1 MIIIQKIFS
10 YLLDIAQTII
20 IAGVLFLITYIF
32 FFRPYQVSG
41 SSMHPTFVDKEY
53 VLTSIISLRIEK
65 IKRGDVIVFQAPN
78 QENEEFKKDYIKRI
92 IGTAGDSIEIKDG
105 NVYVNNQKLDE
116 SAYLSPEVKT
126 YGGAFMKEG
135 IPVTVSN
142 NSYLVLGD
150 NRPASSD
157 SREWGFIKENEII
170 GKSVFVYLPVNQ
182 MRLVKNPFK

>member
-1 MIIIQKIFS
+1 MIILQKIFA
-10 YLLDIAQTII
+10 YLLDIAQTVI

-65 IKRGDVIVFQAPN
+65 LKRGDVIVFQAPH

-92 IGTAGDSIEIKDG
+92 IGIAGDSVEVKNGD
-105 NVYVNNQKLDE
+105 VYVNDQKLNE
-116 SAYLSPEVKT
+116 STYLASDVKT
-126 YGGAFMKEG
+126 YGGAFIKEDA
-135 IPVTVSN
+135 PVVVPQDSFI
-142 NSYLVLGD
+142 VMGD

-157 SREWGFIKENEII
+157 SREWGFVKEKEII
-170 GKSVFVYLPVNQ
+170 GKSVFVYLPINQ
-182 MRLVKNPFK
+182 MRFVKNPFK